1 MSNILKYNEE
11 LQKDMHIDELN
22 LSQVA
27 LSLPA
32 IKHKW
37 VSRLILTKS
46 QIFKLEKRKKD
57 YKDSIV
63 NKIKNDT
70 NKLSLIA
77 IDISINE
84 NEEYKKSLLKTDEE
98 IEELKLIVL
107 YLEKVEN
114 IFKNMTYDLKNIIDL
129 NKLETT

>member
-84 NEEYKKSLLKTDEE
+84 NEEYKKSLSKTDEE

>member
-22 LSQVA
+22 LAQVA

-70 NKLSLIA
+70 NKLSLIS